1 MTISAALVLFAVI
14 WFMCLF
20 IILPLKIKS
29 QGEDGKIVPGTPA
42 SAPSRPQLKRK
53 TIYVTIIS
61 LVLWIALIGTN
72 FHLLF
77 QKNCLAMPNL
87 SL

>member
-42 SAPSRPQLKRK
+42 SAPSRPLLKKK

-61 LVLWIALIGTN
+61 LVLWIALIFVITSGLIRVQDIAFFN
-72 FHLLF
+72 R
-77 QKNCLAMPNL
+77 
-87 SL
+87 S

>member
-1 MTISAALVLFAVI
+1 MTISAAIVLFSVI

-29 QGEDGKIVPGTPA
+29 QGEDGEIVPGTPA
-42 SAPSRPQLKRK
+42 SAPSRPQLKKK

-61 LVLWIALIGTN
+61 LVLWIALIFVITSGLIRVQDIAFFN
-72 FHLLF
+72 R
-77 QKNCLAMPNL
+77 
-87 SL
+87 S